1 VFPNAALW
9 MGPGTSS
16 GILLGSLA
24 PLSEPIGRRWPGFGR
39 AVERAFSSRGVER
52 FLILGPADL
61 ERYAALGELITDD
74 NQRLAYDLVRSQ
86 QAAFGPPRMAY
97 ANVRLIRQIARG
109 LDAQLPQPDE
119 AATAAPRHRP

>member
-1 VFPNAALW
+1 MKSDSAPSAARQGERVALHV
-9 MGPGTSS
+9 MVT
-16 GILLGSLA
+16 LG
-24 PLSEPIGRRWPGFGR
+24 
-39 AVERAFSSRGVER
+39 GVER
-52 FLILGPADL
+52 FLILGPAAL

-109 LDAQLPQPDE
+109 LDAQLPQPGE
-119 AATAAPRHRP
+119 TATAAPRRRP